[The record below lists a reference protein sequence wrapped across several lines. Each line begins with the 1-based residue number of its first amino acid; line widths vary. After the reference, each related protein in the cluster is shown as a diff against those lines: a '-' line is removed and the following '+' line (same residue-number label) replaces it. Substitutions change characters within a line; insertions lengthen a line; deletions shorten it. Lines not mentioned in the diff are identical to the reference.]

1 MAKTTAHCGAVRKYA
16 DGGEVK
22 QPPSTSF
29 KGLFNSAKSAISNAF
44 TETPEQGQARRAA
57 DYEAMKAK
65 YGNKPEPAQPAQ
77 PAKQQLAQP
86 SVANG
91 IDGAGGNSTEKR
103 LKDAGAFKD
112 GGRIEPRGA
121 MRGGAKL
128 KGPGTPT
135 SDSIP
140 GQVVDT
146 GEPIKVG
153 TGERIVS
160 KKQDAFLE
168 GVAKQMG
175 FKSLDAML
183 EEGTGIPVGPTI
195 KYEEGGEPV
204 QHADLG
210 GLIGSVKRAVGLA
223 PPETITEKYARKDA
237 ELAAKRPQP
246 AASTPASQP
255 APAQTQPAAQPAA
268 QPSVANGIDGAGGS
282 SVDKRMGAAGLA
294 RGGQVKPSMARLAAK
309 QKMASVPRGAL
320 PQKAPK
326 SRKPAK
332 DEWAAE
338 DPTGKAPATG
348 APVDPNA
355 PPVEEAGFA
364 RGGVL
369 HAANGMNPKEYSAAD
384 LLPGAGLSQPGV
396 VDRGYAMGGQIGQS
410 VNNPYRQTGTA
421 DNTTGTPRYAA
432 GGVVAQ
438 PGAKDPNGMPLG
450 GVRGLEPAEGDS
462 NSESIRKSILRM
474 QISPDERRGYEVER
488 SYRENNPNASEAE
501 ISNAVIDEHIKT
513 TPGSSDVGANVMGQV
528 TPKAF
533 MHGGAIRKFEGGGK
547 PSDKQIAQLVA
558 QIPTGG
564 APGAGPTPGAP
575 QPAGVFDDTRAIANA
590 VNSDAAEQMAR
601 GNTSGAIA
609 RSVRGGLATM
619 VAAPVDAVAA
629 GANAI
634 GGALRP
640 AGNFASNLLTGEDM
654 QTAKAPAALVKTAPA
669 QASYS
674 NEGNNH
680 PVQTLPATAAATPTA
695 AARLRGQDGI
705 DVGHGVTRFNVEGKS
720 PLFTNMTDAA
730 GMASNEALINRG
742 AVTPQNMAAADA
754 LAGRYQAEARNTIQ
768 KEANAKQMAEESA
781 IAQRVNADAAAAA
794 EKISYRMASETA
806 RKNAETKLATRLAS
820 PQEKAA
826 AAAQLTSLNAGDN
839 AREKSFYDG
848 LQQSDRNAL
857 LRQQQDQH
865 HALGERQFQAATE
878 ASRARGAIDR
888 AKLGIDLAKE
898 GRESGTYAQQQ
909 QVRDQLSG
917 LQAAYAKEA
926 DPAKRA
932 VILENIRSMSPNG
945 GGHAK
950 DNFMTVGGGQE
961 YDQAAGAMRNV
972 PQRLIDLRTGQ
983 EVGGSSSS
991 ATPMPSD
998 PAQRKAGSIYTAPN
1012 GQKVKWTEK
1021 GAVPA

>member
-1 MAKTTAHCGAVRKYA
+1 MVKQMSGGKPRFGAIRGYA
-16 DGGEVK
+16 DGGKVA
-22 QPPSTSF
+22 PTSF
-29 KGLFNSAKSAISNAF
+29 KGLFNSAKAAISNAIAP
-44 TETPEQGQARRAA
+44 ETPEQGAARRAA
-57 DYEAMKAK
+57 EYEAMKAK
-65 YGNKPEPAQPAQ
+65 YPEKPAQPQQVAQ
-77 PAKQQLAQP
+77 PATGV
-86 SVANG
+86 SNG
-91 IDGAGGNSTEKR
+91 LDGAGGNSVKNR
-103 LKDAGAFKD
+103 LKAAGAYRD
-112 GGRIEPRGA
+112 GGKI
-121 MRGGAKL
+121 

-282 SVDKRMGAAGLA
+282 SVDKRMSAAGLA
-294 RGGQVKPSMARLAAK
+294 RGGRVKPSMARFAAK

-488 SYRENNPNASEAE
+488 SYRENNPNASESE

-564 APGAGPTPGAP
+564 APGAGPTPVANAPIPGDGQMSYGDQMRNLGSALANAPATAIKTLVSAPGYGFNAPSAP
-575 QPAGVFDDTRAIANA
+575 QATA
-590 VNSDAAEQMAR
+590 VP
-601 GNTSGAIA
+601 
-609 RSVRGGLATM
+609 
-619 VAAPVDAVAA
+619 APV
-629 GANAI
+629 
-634 GGALRP
+634 
-640 AGNFASNLLTGEDM
+640 S
-654 QTAKAPAALVKTAPA
+654 TAPA

-857 LRQQQDQH
+857 LRQQQEQH
-865 HALGERQFQAATE
+865 ERQFQATTE
-878 ASRARGAIDR
+878 ASRARGVIDR
-888 AKLGIDLAKE
+888 AKLGIEQSRE
-898 GRESGTYAQQQ
+898 GREAGTYAQQQ

-972 PQRLIDLRTGQ
+972 PQRLIDLRNGQ

-991 ATPMPSD
+991 VPPMPSD